1 MVGEIF
7 CISVILILYPVFHT
21 VLQFYKMFLVGEMQ
35 KGNKGS
41 LYYFFADESII
52 ISQ

>member
-7 CISVILILYPVFHT
+7 CTSVILILYPVFHT